1 MICNRLRLV
10 LPYVI
15 EDTQGALVHSRNI
28 VHNIVIVQDLVRHY
42 NRKAAKPICIIKV
55 DMQKADD
62 TVNWI
67 FLKDML
73 LTLDFLR
80 RFVDLVME
88 CVCTPKFSLMING
101 EMHDFFSS
109 KRGLRQGDPLSPL
122 LFVICMEYLARILAK
137 ISSLD
142 QFNYHPRC
150 NPMKLTH
157 LSFADDLILCSKDD
171 FEYVY
176 LMLRAFRLFSESSGL
191 KINAQ
196 KSSFY
201 CCGGSRE

>member
-55 DMQKADD
+55 DMQKAYD
-62 TVNWI
+62 TVNWS

-73 LTLDFLR
+73 LALYFPG

-101 EMHDFFSS
+101 EMYGFFSS

-122 LFVICMEYLARILAK
+122 LFDIFMEYLARILAK
-137 ISSLD
+137 MSSLD
-142 QFNYHPRC
+142 QFNYHQRC
-150 NPMKLTH
+150 KPMHETH
-157 LSFADDLILCSKDD
+157 TS
-171 FEYVY
+171 
-176 LMLRAFRLFSESSGL
+176 
-191 KINAQ
+191 
-196 KSSFY
+196 
-201 CCGGSRE
+201 